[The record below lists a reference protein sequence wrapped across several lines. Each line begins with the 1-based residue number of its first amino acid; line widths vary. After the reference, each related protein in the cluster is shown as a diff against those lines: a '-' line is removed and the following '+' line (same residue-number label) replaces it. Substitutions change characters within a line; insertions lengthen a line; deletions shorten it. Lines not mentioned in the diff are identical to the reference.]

1 MTDTFALP
9 RKVLIFAIL
18 LPVAAVVGYL
28 LASPDVASIV
38 LVALILSVLAVPFL
52 LRFHHA
58 VLVLTWNLAFNLFFL
73 PGAPPFWMLASLLSL
88 GVTLMGRI
96 LDKNTRLQHVP
107 AVTWSLIFLAAVVI
121 FTMKMTGTLG
131 LRTIGGSSYGG
142 KKYFFILF
150 AIVAYFALST
160 QKIRPEKTNFYI
172 AAFLLPAATPALANI
187 AYMLG
192 PTAHFLFYLLPP
204 ELAMSQAADD
214 LDWDPVGV
222 KFGRLNGFAFAS
234 TGALCYMLARYGIR
248 GIFDLS
254 HLWRAAI
261 FVALMALGTLGGF
274 RSILII
280 NGLIFM
286 IQFFLEGLH
295 RTRIF
300 PALLIAGLFTFVGVL
315 VFVDK
320 LPFSVQRTLSVL
332 PINVSPAVRADTAA
346 STNWRLEMW
355 RVLWLEIG
363 EYFWIGKGYTASA
376 TDYYL
381 AYESA
386 KRGYGAD
393 YEMSKLAGDYHSGHF
408 SIIIPFGI
416 FGMLAIVCFIFAG
429 LHVLFCNYRA
439 GPPRLKL
446 LNTFLLAAFIARV
459 VFFFSVFGA
468 IHSDLIILVGLVGL
482 SISMN
487 GGVMKRNRALPQAS
501 SALPEQLRPT

>member
-18 LPVAAVVGYL
+18 LPIAAVVGYL
-28 LASPDVASIV
+28 LASPDVASIL

-73 PGAPPFWMLASLLSL
+73 PGTPPFWMLASILSL

-96 LDKNTRLQHVP
+96 LDKNMRLQHVP
-107 AVTWSLIFLAAVVI
+107 AMTWSLIFLAAVVI

-150 AIVAYFALST
+150 AVMAYFALST
-160 QKIRPEKTNFYI
+160 KKIRPEKVNFYT
-172 AAFLLPAATPALANI
+172 AAFLLPAATPALANL

-192 PTAHFLFYLLPP
+192 PTAWFLFYLLPP
-204 ELAMSQAADD
+204 ELAISQAADD
-214 LDWDPVGV
+214 LAWDPVGV

-234 TGALCYMLARYGIR
+234 TGVLSYMLARYGIR

-254 HLWRAAI
+254 HPGRAAL
-261 FVALMALGTLGGF
+261 FVAFMALGTLGGF

-280 NGLIFM
+280 NGLIFT

-295 RTRIF
+295 RTRVF
-300 PALLIAGLFTFVGVL
+300 PALLIAGVFTFVGVL

-332 PINVSPAVRADTAA
+332 PINVSSAVRADTTA

-355 RVLWLEIG
+355 RVLYLELE

-376 TDYYL
+376 TDYYI
-381 AYESA
+381 AYESS

-393 YEMSKLAGDYHSGHF
+393 YEMSKLAGDYHSGPF
-408 SIIIPFGI
+408 SIMIPFGI
-416 FGMLAIVCFIFAG
+416 FGMLAFLFFLAAG
-429 LHVLFCNYRA
+429 LHVLYRNYRY
-439 GPPRLKL
+439 GPPALKL
-446 LNTFLLAAFIARV
+446 LNTFLISAFIARV
-459 VFFFSVFGA
+459 VFFFAVFGA
-468 IHSDLIILVGLVGL
+468 IHSDLILLAGLVGL

-487 GGVMKRNRALPQAS
+487 GGVMKPKRMLPQAS
-501 SALPEQLRPT
+501 SVP